1 MPQTELITFLL
12 DLNSLLYTAP
22 PSLNCPKRD
31 SRHFSE
37 VSSHLPQLPNQCQ
50 VLLTVTAMAV
60 SVLPFPSHLTALVQA
75 SSRLDSCRDR
85 WLSCVGVRGTTP
97 RFNKLLEEL
106 PRFSIYSQLRFIA
119 MKGYMQKQ
127 RKGQA
132 LGAESGGNQVQFAKV
147 LSQRS
152 CGDMLPSSS
161 NTLTTHRK
169 RCLFKMLI
177 RHLVPALFYWVLVTY
192 AGSAWHIL
200 KSQTP
205 RSKADM
211 QHKPPCLYRSLGTS
225 SHCFWPEKV
234 FYQCRELFTT

>member
-1 MPQTELITFLL
+1 
-12 DLNSLLYTAP
+12 
-22 PSLNCPKRD
+22 
-31 SRHFSE
+31 
-37 VSSHLPQLPNQCQ
+37 
-50 VLLTVTAMAV
+50 
-60 SVLPFPSHLTALVQA
+60 
-75 SSRLDSCRDR
+75 
-85 WLSCVGVRGTTP
+85 
-97 RFNKLLEEL
+97 LLEEL

-132 LGAESGGNQVQFAKV
+132 RGAESGGNQVQFAKV